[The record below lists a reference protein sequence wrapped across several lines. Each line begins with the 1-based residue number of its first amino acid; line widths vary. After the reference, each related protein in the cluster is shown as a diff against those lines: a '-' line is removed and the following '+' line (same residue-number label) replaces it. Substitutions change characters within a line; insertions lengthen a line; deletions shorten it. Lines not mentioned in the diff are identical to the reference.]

1 MEDKSS
7 TERESKKCHRSDG
20 AGSRTTRSAPWA
32 NGVWHMGCCAMGKGS
47 VLTPWP
53 ASSYQRCTGL
63 GSECNIPNS
72 DSLREEG
79 EVLHL
84 LPPNQSYFTESGI
97 AMTSA
102 VLAWRMDSSTGLQQH
117 HPQQLPLPALGSSAL
132 HTHKLREQQ
141 SVGPCLPALQGLHLG
156 NTHCSQPWHAVLG
169 SWMLLCCAMLSSLCP
184 ITSCD
189 VTAAARSAAAPA
201 VLVHICTVLLGTQQP
216 CTHPCPT
223 VRVLQGFQ
231 FICIKLSYILLHPI

>member
-20 AGSRTTRSAPWA
+20 AGSRTTCSAPWA
-32 NGVWHMGCCAMGKGS
+32 NGVWPMGCCAMGKGS

-63 GSECNIPNS
+63 GSDCNIPNS

-132 HTHKLREQQ
+132 HTHSTEGAAKCW
-141 SVGPCLPALQGLHLG
+141 SLPACPAGAASGEYALLTAMARCAGLLDA
-156 NTHCSQPWHAVLG
+156 AVLCHAE
-169 SWMLLCCAMLSSLCP
+169 LPVPHYQL
-184 ITSCD
+184 
-189 VTAAARSAAAPA
+189 
-201 VLVHICTVLLGTQQP
+201 
-216 CTHPCPT
+216 
-223 VRVLQGFQ
+223 
-231 FICIKLSYILLHPI
+231 

>member
-102 VLAWRMDSSTGLQQH
+102 VLGWLMDSSTRLQQH
-117 HPQQLPLPALGSSAL
+117 WAPAAPPAAAASASFG
-132 HTHKLREQQ
+132 Q
-141 SVGPCLPALQGLHLG
+141 
-156 NTHCSQPWHAVLG
+156 
-169 SWMLLCCAMLSSLCP
+169 LCP
-184 ITSCD
+184 
-189 VTAAARSAAAPA
+189 A
-201 VLVHICTVLLGTQQP
+201 HTQN
-216 CTHPCPT
+216 
-223 VRVLQGFQ
+223 
-231 FICIKLSYILLHPI
+231 